1 MNKQPTEYDYHF
13 RIWYCY
19 WLETMTE
26 TLNRRI
32 ETIMNAIML
41 FLGALVSG
49 THHFSWL
56 FGIIIA
62 ILSACRV
69 AWQFGKKAEA
79 ARQQAKR
86 YGVLAHEMDE
96 LDLSEVK
103 ARLSMIEEFD
113 SVTLNSLFNPARN
126 RACISLNNN
135 HRESLTVM
143 EKFTSLLGGG
153 VPH

>member
-1 MNKQPTEYDYHF
+1 MNKQPTKYEYHF

-41 FLGALVSG
+41 ILGAMVSG
-49 THHFSWL
+49 AHHFSWL

-62 ILSACRV
+62 VLSGCRV

-86 YGVLAHEMDE
+86 YGVLAHEMGTLE
-96 LDLSEVK
+96 PAEIK
-103 ARLSMIEEFD
+103 ARLGMIEEFD
-113 SVTLNSLFNPARN
+113 SAPLSSLFNPARN
-126 RACISLNNN
+126 RACISLNNR
-135 HRESLTVM
+135 HREHLTLI
-143 EKFTSLLGGG
+143 EKLTSLLGGG